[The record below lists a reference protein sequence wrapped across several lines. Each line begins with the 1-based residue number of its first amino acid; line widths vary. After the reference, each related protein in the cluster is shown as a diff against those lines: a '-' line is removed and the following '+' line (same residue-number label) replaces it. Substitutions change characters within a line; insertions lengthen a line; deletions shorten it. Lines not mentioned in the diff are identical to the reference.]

1 MFVCSVE
8 GKAKISSESD
18 YKVAPKLMP
27 AILLCFP
34 TKLEEVE
41 PSCQCPLTFHGY
53 VTDGSRGAVWEMTSD
68 VQVHMKQRYVT
79 EFVHE
84 LKIAPIDIH

>member
-1 MFVCSVE
+1 
-8 GKAKISSESD
+8 
-18 YKVAPKLMP
+18 MP
-27 AILLCFP
+27 AILLCLP
-34 TKLEEVE
+34 TKLEANGGGMAVEVE
-41 PSCQCPLTFHGY
+41 PSCQCPLTFHGC
-53 VTDGSRGAVWEMTSD
+53 VTDGSRGAVWEMMSD